1 MVGGHHAI
9 SQACMMLMV
18 FNMAH
23 SQTLAPTA
31 SPTSNATAALLWYEG
46 GYVGKVCSGTKVS
59 ECPMGQS
66 CYAPTGLARAK
77 LEGYSDVEDDD
88 VLEFR
93 CACWGYYGYNGHDN
107 DSGHCE
113 PTGSSYTIAAAYG
126 IVGVCA
132 CVTAALYWYTVAS
145 IAMRWKLKRL
155 KMNPAIVCLL
165 LGAVGMLPM
174 LFVAWGFAT
183 SPLALDP
190 EASFERHGLKGYG
203 IGGIALVGLPCLLNV
218 VNLWIDVAMGAMNK
232 GGTKTQ
238 RAATKKKVNCM
249 VYTIT
254 AISSSLVIVLILFD
268 LVQYVLA
275 FLIVMA
281 ILMGCVYAY
290 GGFMLSKALSQGM
303 ATDAES
309 GGGCCKTSEAAK
321 KDMNC
326 YMVTMTANKIAY
338 SMGGAVL
345 GAVGYF
351 VFPSRPN
358 VPYLPEA
365 SVGPPVSIAFLLF
378 SFNYAFFT
386 VCLYIRYGLRKV
398 LDLDFPDAPKAG
410 ATATSTTVDETPRT
424 GQVAPEK

>member
-1 MVGGHHAI
+1 
-9 SQACMMLMV
+9 
-18 FNMAH
+18 
-23 SQTLAPTA
+23 
-31 SPTSNATAALLWYEG
+31 
-46 GYVGKVCSGTKVS
+46 
-59 ECPMGQS
+59 
-66 CYAPTGLARAK
+66 
-77 LEGYSDVEDDD
+77 
-88 VLEFR
+88 
-93 CACWGYYGYNGHDN
+93 
-107 DSGHCE
+107 
-113 PTGSSYTIAAAYG
+113 
-126 IVGVCA
+126 
-132 CVTAALYWYTVAS
+132 
-145 IAMRWKLKRL
+145 
-155 KMNPAIVCLL
+155 
-165 LGAVGMLPM
+165 M

-254 AISSSLVIVLILFD
+254 AISSSLVIVLILSD
-268 LVQYVLA
+268 LIQYVLA

-309 GGGCCKTSEAAK
+309 GGGCCKTSDAAK

-365 SVGPPVSIAFLLF
+365 SVVRTWVMYTRTCERA
-378 SFNYAFFT
+378 
-386 VCLYIRYGLRKV
+386 
-398 LDLDFPDAPKAG
+398 
-410 ATATSTTVDETPRT
+410 ATSMRSVMDGWAGGRAGGRAG
-424 GQVAPEK
+424 GQVDGRTDERTNERALTVLCF